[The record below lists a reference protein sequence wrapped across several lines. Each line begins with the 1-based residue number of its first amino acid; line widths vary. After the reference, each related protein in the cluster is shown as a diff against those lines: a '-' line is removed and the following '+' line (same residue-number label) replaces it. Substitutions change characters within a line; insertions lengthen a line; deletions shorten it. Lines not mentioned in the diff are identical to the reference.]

1 MAKYEQHKT
10 NRHLYEAL
18 MGGDGKK
25 VIELCKQIPEG
36 PLHILTIHNDTV
48 LHMAIYSKQKQ
59 LVRDLLEELHNRD
72 IQNMTLQNDIGNTVL
87 HEAATSNR
95 IVLAAKEML
104 QKAPKLLSM
113 HNRRGETALFRAA
126 RYGKLEMFKFLDGE
140 VKRIFGSE
148 GEEEVEEE
156 GRKVFYERDDKTT
169 ILHISILTEHFDLA
183 LLIAIE
189 HGYLVGVKDG
199 DGMTAL
205 QLLACNPSA
214 FEDGSKQRC
223 LKRLI
228 RSLPLWEAIKR
239 KKTQYESAL
248 KLAKFLIAR
257 DISWEATESAID
269 QSKPKTHKYVRI
281 TRDTSWE
288 GGRQKA
294 HAGQTRTIE
303 TAETP
308 LFLAA
313 KYGIIEIVKEI
324 LDTYPQAIEHI
335 DDHGRNILHVAIK
348 YRQIHVFDYVVKM
361 EIPMTRLIRKID
373 NNGNSILHMVG
384 IKADDFIRDD
394 MPSPALQLQEDLLL
408 FERIEK
414 ISMAHFTK
422 HFNNKGQTAEKLFA
436 ANNAPLQTDAKE
448 WLKRTSENCSIVAV
462 LIATVAFAAAYTV
475 PGGPN
480 QTTGYPLL
488 LSHPFFVI
496 FTLTDVLSL
505 TFALTSV
512 ITFLSILTSSFRL
525 KDFKHSLP
533 QRLMIGVTLL
543 IFSVSMMMF
552 AFAATVILM
561 ISNKQQWE
569 RIALYSVAF
578 FPVTIFAISYL
589 PLYLSLMKTFEYTLK
604 KIMDIFPR
612 FQICKSQTKIASSD
626 SQYQATSSASSTRPH
641 AIQATRYPV

>member
-1 MAKYEQHKT
+1 
-10 NRHLYEAL
+10 
-18 MGGDGKK
+18 
-25 VIELCKQIPEG
+25 
-36 PLHILTIHNDTV
+36 
-48 LHMAIYSKQKQ
+48 
-59 LVRDLLEELHNRD
+59 
-72 IQNMTLQNDIGNTVL
+72 
-87 HEAATSNR
+87 
-95 IVLAAKEML
+95 
-104 QKAPKLLSM
+104 
-113 HNRRGETALFRAA
+113 
-126 RYGKLEMFKFLDGE
+126 
-140 VKRIFGSE
+140 
-148 GEEEVEEE
+148 
-156 GRKVFYERDDKTT
+156 
-169 ILHISILTEHFDLA
+169 
-183 LLIAIE
+183 
-189 HGYLVGVKDG
+189 
-199 DGMTAL
+199 
-205 QLLACNPSA
+205 
-214 FEDGSKQRC
+214 
-223 LKRLI
+223 
-228 RSLPLWEAIKR
+228 
-239 KKTQYESAL
+239 
-248 KLAKFLIAR
+248 
-257 DISWEATESAID
+257 
-269 QSKPKTHKYVRI
+269 
-281 TRDTSWE
+281 
-288 GGRQKA
+288 
-294 HAGQTRTIE
+294 
-303 TAETP
+303 
-308 LFLAA
+308 
-313 KYGIIEIVKEI
+313 
-324 LDTYPQAIEHI
+324 
-335 DDHGRNILHVAIK
+335 
-348 YRQIHVFDYVVKM
+348 
-361 EIPMTRLIRKID
+361 
-373 NNGNSILHMVG
+373 
-384 IKADDFIRDD
+384 
-394 MPSPALQLQEDLLL
+394 
-408 FERIEK
+408 
-414 ISMAHFTK
+414 MAHFTK

-612 FQICKSQTKIASSD
+612 FQICKSQTKIASSH

-641 AIQATRYPV
+641 AIQSTRYPV